1 MGAAYHMVL
10 NQPLIDPRHSPRPL
24 SGHATACRT
33 VEASA
38 FSPIEGFCFPGC
50 VCVSRLD
57 YTHTHKMGLQH
68 HWMGSTFSA
77 HSAFSIDRL
86 SVEVFFSPP
95 SSKM

>member
-24 SGHATACRT
+24 FGHATACRT

-38 FSPIEGFCFPGC
+38 FSPVEGFCFPGC

-57 YTHTHKMGLQH
+57 YTHTHSTLCISHRQ
-68 HWMGSTFSA
+68 TFSGG
-77 HSAFSIDRL
+77 
-86 SVEVFFSPP
+86 VFSPP
-95 SSKM
+95 TSKM

>member
-24 SGHATACRT
+24 FGHATACRT

-57 YTHTHKMGLQH
+57 YTHTQH
-68 HWMGSTFSA
+68 TLH
-77 HSAFSIDRL
+77 
-86 SVEVFFSPP
+86 
-95 SSKM
+95 